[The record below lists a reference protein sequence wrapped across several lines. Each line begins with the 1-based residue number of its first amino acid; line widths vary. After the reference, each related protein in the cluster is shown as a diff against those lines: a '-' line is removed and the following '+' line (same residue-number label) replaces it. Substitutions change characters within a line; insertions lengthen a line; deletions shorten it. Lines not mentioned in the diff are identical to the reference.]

1 MLKFFKDSKSGGK
14 PCGFESHHR
23 YQESIAKLCLLFCK
37 LVGLEKEG
45 LSFVSVKADTKL
57 KTKIVL
63 WTIFTTRPEGE
74 LPPSV
79 QMTFLFEL
87 IEQVDTKI
95 NQ

>member
-1 MLKFFKDSKSGGK
+1 MWRNWQTHQTQNLTGNHVGSSPTIGTKK
-14 PCGFESHHR
+14 
-23 YQESIAKLCLLFCK
+23 SIAKLCFLFCK

-79 QMTFLFEL
+79 QRRA
-87 IEQVDTKI
+87 
-95 NQ
+95 